1 MLENI
6 DICKIPLMMERRT
19 ESRGFFMKKEKIWN
33 NTIINLNYLISLL
46 FQIAIYSV
54 NSCLP

>member
-19 ESRGFFMKKEKIWN
+19 ESRGFFMKKEKN
-33 NTIINLNYLISLL
+33 ASCIIKDWRAKKNIAFQDLIRGEK
-46 FQIAIYSV
+46 
-54 NSCLP
+54 